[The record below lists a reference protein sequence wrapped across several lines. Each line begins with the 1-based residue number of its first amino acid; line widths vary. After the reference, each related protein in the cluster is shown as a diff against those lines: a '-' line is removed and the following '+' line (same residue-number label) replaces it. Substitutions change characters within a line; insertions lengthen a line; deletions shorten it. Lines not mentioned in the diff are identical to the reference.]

1 MHLDTGALALNALPE
16 DEAAEVEAHLATCD
30 SCPAELAGFLETVAL
45 LGSVAAE
52 APPASLRRAIMARI
66 AVTPQLPPLAPPI
79 AEPVVAPTPPTPP
92 PGPRHAAPPTPPAG
106 PRHAADN
113 VVPLRRWYRRP
124 AALVAAAIAAVV
136 IGGGT
141 VVKNNQVNDQNQQ
154 IATPEQ
160 CVAQAT
166 DKQSVAPELGSGSAI
181 YAPSCG
187 AVTLDVTGLP
197 ELPSDQTY
205 QLWAIAD
212 QQPPRSLGVLDEVS
226 TGQPQLVTKTTN
238 TGETVLAITAEPAG
252 GSAQPTLPIIWKTT
266 LGT

>member
-1 MHLDTGALALNALPE
+1 MTTPDMHLDTGAMALSALPD
-16 DEAAEVEAHLATCD
+16 DERAEVEAHLATCD
-30 SCPAELAGFLETVAL
+30 SCPAELAGFRETVAL

-66 AVTPQLPPLAPPI
+66 AVTPQLPPLASPV
-79 AEPVVAPTPPTPP
+79 AEPPVAPS
-92 PGPRHAAPPTPPAG
+92 PPTPPAG

-136 IGGGT
+136 IGGGA
-141 VVKNNQVNDQNQQ
+141 VVAINQVNEQNQQ
-154 IATPEQ
+154 VAQTPEQ
-160 CVAQAT
+160 CVAQAA
-166 DKQSVAPELGSGSAI
+166 DKQELSPELGSGSAI
-181 YAPSCG
+181 YAPSCD

-197 ELPSDQTY
+197 QLPSDKTY

-212 QQPPRSLGVLDEVS
+212 QKAPRSLGVLNEVS
-226 TGQPQLVTKTTN
+226 TGQPQLVTKQTN

-252 GSAQPTLPIIWKTT
+252 GSAEPTLPIIWKTT

>member
-1 MHLDTGALALNALPE
+1 MTSPDMHLDTGALALNALPD

-30 SCPAELAGFLETVAL
+30 SCPAELAGFRETVAL

-66 AVTPQLPPLAPPI
+66 AVTPQLPPLAPPV
-79 AEPVVAPTPPTPP
+79 AEPVVAP
-92 PGPRHAAPPTPPAG
+92 APPTPPAG

-136 IGGGT
+136 IGGGA
-141 VVKNNQVNDQNQQ
+141 VVAINQVNDQNQQ
-154 IATPEQ
+154 VATPEQ
-160 CVAQAT
+160 CVAQAA
-166 DKQSVAPELGSGSAI
+166 DKQSVSPELGSGSAI

-197 ELPSDQTY
+197 ELPSDKTY

-226 TGQPQLVTKTTN
+226 TGQPQLVTKATN

-266 LGT
+266 LGA

>member
-1 MHLDTGALALNALPE
+1 MHLDTGAMALSALPD
-16 DEAAEVEAHLATCD
+16 DERAEVEAHLATCD

-52 APPASLRRAIMARI
+52 APPASLRRAVMARI
-66 AVTPQLPPLAPPI
+66 AVTPQLPPLPAPD
-79 AEPVVAPTPPTPP
+79 AEPA
-92 PGPRHAAPPTPPAG
+92 AAPSPPRSPAG

-113 VVPLRRWYRRP
+113 VVPLRRPWYRRP

-141 VVKNNQVNDQNQQ
+141 VAVINQVNSQNQQ
-154 IATPEQ
+154 VASPEQ

-166 DKQSVAPELGSGSAI
+166 DKKELSPELGSGSAV
-181 YAPSCG
+181 YAPSCA

-197 ELPSDQTY
+197 DLPTDKTY
-205 QLWAIAD
+205 QLWAIAGD
-212 QQPPRSLGVLDEVS
+212 NPPRSLGVLDAAS

-238 TGETVLAITAEPAG
+238 AGETVVAITAEPAG
-252 GSAQPTLPIIWKTT
+252 GSTAPTLPIIWKTT
-266 LGT
+266 LAS